1 MSKITFDVDK
11 KDLNTVLTIL
21 NNLKQG
27 LVKNIS
33 VDNKATNSMQTKKAV
48 KNAVLED
55 EFLSSK
61 PTNSKYLSKSAYKQ
75 KMSNN

>member
-1 MSKITFDVDK
+1 MSEITFDVDK